1 MDKTRKSAQPLV
13 KQIWSFLEE
22 QLEVAEERE
31 MTVGRFNTA
40 ANEVIIGGFLDGA
53 CEGRA
58 KDQEIPRDLEVLEPM
73 LGKEVFER
81 GVLCR
86 KHHL

>member
-1 MDKTRKSAQPLV
+1 MTDKTRESAPLLI
-13 KQIWSFLEE
+13 KHKLIFLEE

-31 MTVGRFNTA
+31 MTVGRFVTA
-40 ANEVIIGGFLDGA
+40 TWVFLDES

-58 KDQEIPRDLEVLEPM
+58 EEEGLQDLEILESI
-73 LGKEVFER
+73 LGKEVSER
-81 GVLCR
+81 GILRR

>member
-1 MDKTRKSAQPLV
+1 MTDKTRESAPLLI
-13 KQIWSFLEE
+13 KHILIFLEE

-31 MTVGRFNTA
+31 MTVGRFVTA
-40 ANEVIIGGFLDGA
+40 TWVFLDES

-58 KDQEIPRDLEVLEPM
+58 EDQKGLQDLEILESI
-73 LGKEVFER
+73 LGKEVSER
-81 GVLCR
+81 GILRR